1 MSYNINQ
8 PIKYQP
14 ENEQVTYTNPFNR
27 RKTIVELW
35 NEPIGQF
42 TIRAGADSEYSYSGF
57 IEGVASM
64 NEMKEAI
71 QTRYATGK
79 LFR

>member
-1 MSYNINQ
+1 MSYNINH

-42 TIRAGADSEYSYSGF
+42 TVRAGADSDYSYTGF
-57 IEGVASM
+57 IENIVNM
-64 NEMKEAI
+64 DKMKEAI
-71 QTRYATGK
+71 QIHYATGK